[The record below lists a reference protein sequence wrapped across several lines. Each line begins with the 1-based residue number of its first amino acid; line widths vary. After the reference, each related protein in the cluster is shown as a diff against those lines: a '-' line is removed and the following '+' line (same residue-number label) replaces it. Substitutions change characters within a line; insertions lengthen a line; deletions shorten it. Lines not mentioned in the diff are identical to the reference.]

1 MDRFAHQK
9 YNPVGRHAKA
19 LTQCVHR
26 VAALSVMI
34 GRETISY
41 GAVYLNVFLL
51 DGFRPTLTL
60 RAVKVW
66 AGGDRPITTL

>member
-1 MDRFAHQK
+1 MRSSS
-9 YNPVGRHAKA
+9 
-19 LTQCVHR
+19 
-26 VAALSVMI
+26 AALSVII